1 MKFHKLYIAAIG
13 AASMA
18 MAGCELDIV
27 NSDQLNTT
35 NMWVDESDVTG
46 ATTGIYFELRNAFR
60 QNYTNQF
67 FWGEL
72 RVGPAMW
79 GKGTGRSLCDND
91 MLDVMLN
98 TLSASDASTDWSY
111 LYTTIDQCNQVL
123 KYAPGIGMSEDNM
136 NYCLG
141 NARFIRAYC
150 YFWIARVWGD
160 YDASEIVPKPLSH
173 EV

>member
-1 MKFHKLYIAAIG
+1 
-13 AASMA
+13 
-18 MAGCELDIV
+18 
-27 NSDQLNTT
+27 
-35 NMWVDESDVTG
+35 
-46 ATTGIYFELRNAFR
+46 
-60 QNYTNQF
+60 
-67 FWGEL
+67 
-72 RVGPAMW
+72 MW

-141 NARFIRAYC
+141 NAVSSGRTATSGSPAC
-150 YFWIARVWGD
+150 GAR
-160 YDASEIVPKPLSH
+160 LR
-173 EV
+173 

>member
-60 QNYTNQF
+60 QNYTTSSSGANCAS
-67 FWGEL
+67 
-72 RVGPAMW
+72 GPP
-79 GKGTGRSLCDND
+79 C
-91 MLDVMLN
+91 
-98 TLSASDASTDWSY
+98 
-111 LYTTIDQCNQVL
+111 
-123 KYAPGIGMSEDNM
+123 GI
-136 NYCLG
+136 
-141 NARFIRAYC
+141 AVRTVR
-150 YFWIARVWGD
+150 
-160 YDASEIVPKPLSH
+160 
-173 EV
+173 